1 MGAHLDDHSQHAPA
15 QETPERTMT
24 EPLPVVRYRCATCGG
39 TGVDS
44 MADTCRDCDG
54 TGADNHGA

>member
-1 MGAHLDDHSQHAPA
+1 
-15 QETPERTMT
+15 MT

>member
-1 MGAHLDDHSQHAPA
+1 MGAHLHPQHTPA
-15 QETPERTMT
+15 QQTPQQAMT
-24 EPLPVVRYRCATCGG
+24 EPLPVVHYRCATCGG

-54 TGADNHGA
+54 FGIDNHGA